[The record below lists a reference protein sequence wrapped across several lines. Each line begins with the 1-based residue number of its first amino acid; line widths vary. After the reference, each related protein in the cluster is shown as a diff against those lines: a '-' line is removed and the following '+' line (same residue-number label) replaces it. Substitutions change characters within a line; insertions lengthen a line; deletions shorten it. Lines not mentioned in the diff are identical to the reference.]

1 MDKASGGRGRL
12 LVDGVGAALPG
23 GNEQGVVIHHRAL
36 HGLAIGSAHVVL
48 GNAGIIDG
56 ARLARPAADDGT
68 HETSVLPLL
77 IYLEIVHSTQSAHV
91 ACLPQVGQGGQ
102 ELQRVGVT
110 LQKHLGHTGTGTE
123 VAVDL
128 EGRMGVEEIVIDSA
142 LVRLYVIT
150 GRVPQ
155 GIVQDDVGV
164 VAVQCAGPQTHLPS
178 HAPAGGLVATQAQ
191 RVDSSGLRGPM
202 SDRG

>member
-23 GNEQGVVIHHRAL
+23 GNEQGVVIHHHAL

-91 ACLPQVGQGGQ
+91 ACLPQVGP
-102 ELQRVGVT
+102 V
-110 LQKHLGHTGTGTE
+110 
-123 VAVDL
+123 
-128 EGRMGVEEIVIDSA
+128 S
-142 LVRLYVIT
+142 Y
-150 GRVPQ
+150 
-155 GIVQDDVGV
+155 
-164 VAVQCAGPQTHLPS
+164 THLTLPTICS
-178 HAPAGGLVATQAQ
+178 V
-191 RVDSSGLRGPM
+191 
-202 SDRG
+202 